1 MLLALLRR
9 EVTLLLRDTGL
20 MVAFLLLLAGLAG
33 SLLADFLAFLEPSG
47 VGATG
52 VALQSTVARHQ
63 WVLTLAFAPWIIHRI
78 GSREPPAFLVRFL
91 ARVAVEP
98 WKFISVRLMV
108 AIAFVVGM
116 VCTAL
121 PLVLVSA
128 AVGDV
133 GLARIFSAQ
142 AELALFLV
150 LVVSLLFHGFLRTLS
165 TLSSLGLSYAGLG
178 ALVMVRAGTMSVAGP
193 ALLAALTA
201 LATLFLVSVLVFRGR
216 RWLLTLEVD

>member
-9 EVTLLLRDTGL
+9 DVTLLLRDTGL
-20 MVAFLLLLAGLAG
+20 MVSFLLLLAGLAG
-33 SLLADFLAFLEPSG
+33 TLLTDSLAFLERGG

-52 VALQSTVARHQ
+52 AALQSTVARHQ

-78 GSREPPAFLVRFL
+78 GSRESPAFLVRLL
-91 ARVAVEP
+91 AAVGVEP
-98 WKFISVRLMV
+98 WKFISVRLTV
-108 AIAFVVGM
+108 AIAFIVGM
-116 VCTAL
+116 VGAAL

-133 GLARIFSAQ
+133 GLARVLGAQ

-150 LVVSLLFHGFLRTLS
+150 LLVSLLFHGFLRPTG

-178 ALVMVRAGTMSVAGP
+178 ALLMVWAGIRSIAGP
-193 ALLAALTA
+193 ALWAALTA

-216 RWLLTLEVD
+216 RWLLTSEVG